1 MRTRFVFYLGL
12 WLVAMLALLAPARA
26 LAHGGHGPANIQ
38 TFTQAVGPYELAV
51 TLELPLSVPS
61 PLYLTIAPQ
70 GDVAGTT
77 MQFRAVPRG
86 QSFEG
91 APVAQVQGLS
101 GPQGAYFSEVQ
112 IDRVGD
118 WEIET
123 RISGPKGS
131 GVARLPFTI
140 TPQSLPAGSI
150 GLFASL
156 GGLIVLMIMSIIL
169 GVVAQRKGR
178 TAAGW
183 ANWLIGQGMFAC
195 LILAAVFGI
204 QQFSAQFQ
212 SAQAAAAAAANPLA
226 VASGRPHANMAVH
239 TVPTVPTAGQPMTL
253 TLDLSDGSTGLPI
266 EDIVPH
272 HEALVHL
279 VVISA
284 DSGYFNH
291 IHPPRL
297 GPGDYAISFTPDR
310 PGRYTAYAEL
320 QRQDSGTQV
329 ISRDFEVGGTVSAAP
344 PPTSEGLGVR
354 RGAGMQINLTSSI
367 TTFKAGKQATFTFSF
382 SDQSGPVQDLQPWLG
397 MGGHMIARSVDGAIF
412 AHVHAQGPMA
422 PAGVLESGV
431 IYGPDIR
438 FVYTFPQPGRYQV
451 WGQFKRNGAIV
462 TVPFMVE
469 VAE

>member
-1 MRTRFVFYLGL
+1 M
-12 WLVAMLALLAPARA
+12 
-26 LAHGGHGPANIQ
+26 
-38 TFTQAVGPYELAV
+38 
-51 TLELPLSVPS
+51 
-61 PLYLTIAPQ
+61 
-70 GDVAGTT
+70 
-77 MQFRAVPRG
+77 
-86 QSFEG
+86 
-91 APVAQVQGLS
+91 QGLP

-112 IDRVGD
+112 VDRVGD

-140 TPQSLPAGSI
+140 TPQSLPAGSL

-169 GVVAQRKGR
+169 GVVAQRTGR
-178 TAAGW
+178 TTAGW
-183 ANWLIGQGMFAC
+183 ANWLIGQGMFGC

-212 SAQAAAAAAANPLA
+212 SAQAGAAAAANPLA

-272 HEALVHL
+272 HEALIHL

-354 RGAGMQINLTSSI
+354 RGAGRQINVTSSI

-431 IYGPDIR
+431 IYGPD
-438 FVYTFPQPGRYQV
+438 VSSP
-451 WGQFKRNGAIV
+451 
-462 TVPFMVE
+462 
-469 VAE
+469 